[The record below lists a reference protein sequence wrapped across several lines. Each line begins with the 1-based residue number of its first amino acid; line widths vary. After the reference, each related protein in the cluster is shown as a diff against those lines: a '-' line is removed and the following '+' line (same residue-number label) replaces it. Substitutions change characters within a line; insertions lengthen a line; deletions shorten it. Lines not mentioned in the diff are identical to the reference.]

1 MWQRK
6 GGGGDYKTL
15 KQHISNTGK
24 LAEGSEAQ
32 VSVPY
37 PSQWHFTEEKKLL
50 MNQYSHALF
59 CMSVL
64 IERV

>member
-24 LAEGSEAQ
+24 LARGVKPKS
-32 VSVPY
+32 VSQTLASGILPR
-37 PSQWHFTEEKKLL
+37 KKSYL
-50 MNQYSHALF
+50 
-59 CMSVL
+59 
-64 IERV
+64 